1 MAENMADNNVQPLF
15 TTHTDLDLSE
25 YRKYVR
31 AMQGSQ
37 LKSSITAIFVCV
49 WLLGAGIYNIYRG
62 KNVLGLF
69 MAIVAVVAPILVR
82 VAANNQTERDYAK
95 ICEAGGNAFEVSFY
109 EDRFETRNSTSHG
122 VHEYSK
128 LFNVVES
135 DSGIYLEIEQGHS
148 VIIEKKNCSEEL
160 IAFLRKLEK

>member
-1 MAENMADNNVQPLF
+1 MDGSEGTGAPFEYHVPNAQWRVYRRLSPPPLF
-15 TTHTDLDLSE
+15 TE
-25 YRKYVR
+25 
-31 AMQGSQ
+31 
-37 LKSSITAIFVCV
+37 
-49 WLLGAGIYNIYRG
+49 GA
-62 KNVLGLF
+62 
-69 MAIVAVVAPILVR
+69 
-82 VAANNQTERDYAK
+82 AK
-95 ICEAGGNAFEVSFY
+95 AHFSWHFQAGGNAFEVNFY